1 LIYPNIFFTF
11 LLSLI
16 LFSIS
21 QEDIKKMKLSETKLR
36 IFGLVGIFYLISL
49 GFSTKNINTINLILN
64 NFLSMLVIY
73 ILMYSI
79 SFIGSKFYKI
89 NSLGLGDVK
98 LSSISSIWLGLEY
111 TFLSLC
117 ISFLLS
123 AMYSIHGK
131 ITKRFKT
138 LHQYPF
144 APFLSIGIICSWILD
159 KI

>member
-1 LIYPNIFFTF
+1 MYPTIFFTF
-11 LLSLI
+11 ILALI
-16 LFSIS
+16 LFYIS
-21 QEDIKKMKLSETKLR
+21 KEDIETMKLSETKLK
-36 IFGLVGIFYLISL
+36 IFGLAGIFYLIYL
-49 GFSTKNINTINLILN
+49 GLSTKNINTIYLILN
-64 NFLSMLVIY
+64 NFLSMLIIY
-73 ILMYSI
+73 IVMYSI
-79 SFIGSKFYKI
+79 SLIASKFFRI

-98 LSSISSIWLGLEY
+98 LSSISSIWLGIEF

-123 AMYSIHGK
+123 ATYTIHGK

-144 APFLSIGIICSWILD
+144 APFLSIGIFCSWILY